1 MLVINPQKRITVE
14 EALNH
19 EYFAEFH
26 DEAYEPVC
34 DRVFQLDVDYNTMT
48 IEKLRVRE
56 WRGCEA

>member
-34 DRVFQLDVDYNTMT
+34 DR
-48 IEKLRVRE
+48 EKLRVRE